1 MIAVG
6 FTRAVSIGGSALVSV
21 VDHLPAFN
29 LGVASQVPLKAQF
42 EQEKVTVLATHSS
55 AQQNG

>member
-29 LGVASQVPLKAQF
+29 LGAPSQVPLKAQL
-42 EQEKVTVLATHSS
+42 EQEKVTVLVTR
-55 AQQNG
+55 